1 MHFLRVVGHGV
12 AHLFQEELRIMRKL
26 VLIAAAA
33 ALMGVSQLG
42 SAAEFGTAAEA
53 EAMVKK
59 AVEHV
64 RKVGKEQAYADF
76 TAKKSP
82 FFDRDLYV
90 TVLSLSGVNLAHGT
104 NPKMVGMDL
113 TEFKDADG
121 KPFYKERL
129 ELVKT
134 KSKFWQDYK
143 FTDPATKKILPKA
156 MYCEKEADAIF
167 CVGIYKR

>member
-1 MHFLRVVGHGV
+1 MYFLRVVGHGF
-12 AHLFQEELRIMRKL
+12 HIHFREEVRIMKKI
-26 VLIAAAA
+26 VLTAAAA
-33 ALMGVSQLG
+33 ALIGLSQLG
-42 SAAEFGTAAEA
+42 LAAEFGTAAEA
-53 EAMVKK
+53 EAMVSK

-64 RKVGKEQAYADF
+64 RKVGKDQAYADF
-76 TAKKSP
+76 TAKKPP

-90 TVLSLSGVNLAHGT
+90 TVLSLGGINLAHGT

-113 TEFKDADG
+113 NEFRDSDG
-121 KPFYKERL
+121 KLFYKERL

-156 MYCEKEADAIF
+156 MYCEKEGDAII
-167 CVGIYKR
+167 CTGIYKR

>member
-1 MHFLRVVGHGV
+1 MHLLSVVAHGV
-12 AHLFQEELRIMRKL
+12 AHPLQEEVGIMKKI
-26 VLIAAAA
+26 VLITAA
-33 ALMGVSQLG
+33 ALIGASQLG
-42 SAAEFGTAAEA
+42 SAAEFGTASEA

-59 AVEHV
+59 AVEHI

-76 TAKKSP
+76 TAKKPP

-113 TEFKDADG
+113 TEFKDSDG

-134 KSKFWQDYK
+134 QSKFWQDYK
-143 FTDPATKKILPKA
+143 FTDPTTKKILPKA
-156 MYCEKEADAIF
+156 MYCEKEADAIV
-167 CVGIYKR
+167 CTGIYKR